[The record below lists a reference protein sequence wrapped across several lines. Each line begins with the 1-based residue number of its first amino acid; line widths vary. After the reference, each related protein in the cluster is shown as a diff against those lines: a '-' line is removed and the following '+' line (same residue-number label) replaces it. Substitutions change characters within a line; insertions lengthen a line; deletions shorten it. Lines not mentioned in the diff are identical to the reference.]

1 MNCDQALALINPYV
15 DGELDLMTSLDL
27 ERHLAECQTCAA
39 EEAALRGLRST
50 IRDTMPYRGAPAT
63 LRKSVGVAIRDARR
77 ADRGPSLM
85 LRRSAWAGAVAA
97 ILLAAIVLKGPFH
110 APPGDL
116 TARELVDNHLR
127 SLTPNHLTDVLSS
140 NQHTVKPWFDG
151 RINFTPTVED
161 FAADGFPLIG
171 GRIDYLDNHPVA
183 AIVYRCRQHVINL
196 FVWPAPQSTD
206 TPAQR
211 ETLAGYNVIHWTK
224 SGMAY
229 WAVSSLGSDQL
240 AQFARL
246 VSHENPK
253 PSMPLG

>member
-1 MNCDQALALINPYV
+1 MNCDQALTLINPYV
-15 DGELDLMTSLDL
+15 DGELDLVTSLEV
-27 ERHLAECQTCAA
+27 ERHLAECKPCAA
-39 EEAALRGLRST
+39 EEAGLRTLRST
-50 IRDTMPYRGAPAT
+50 IRDTAPYRTASAR
-63 LRKSVGVAIRDARR
+63 LQKSVGAAIRDARR
-77 ADRGPSLM
+77 AERGPSLM

-97 ILLAAIVLKGPFH
+97 ILLVAIILKGTFQ
-110 APPGDL
+110 ASPGNL
-116 TARELVDNHLR
+116 TARELLDDHLR
-127 SLTPNHLTDVLSS
+127 SLTPNHLTDVLST

-151 RINFTPTVED
+151 RLNFTPTVED

-206 TPAQR
+206 TPAERQ
-211 ETLAGYNVIHWTK
+211 TLAGYNVIHWTK

-229 WAVSSLGSDQL
+229 YAVSSLGGDQL